1 MATSEV
7 LNTGAKKVPVEPR
20 HDGGPPRKSHGW
32 AWFLALVVI
41 AGGGY
46 YYYRQNHA
54 APPAT
59 DTSAAARGRG
69 RGAGAGGPASV
80 GVVPV
85 MKQDVP
91 FYLTGLGS
99 VTAFNTVTVHS
110 RVDGQLMKVYFEEGQ
125 FVHAGDALADID
137 PRPYQVALSQAQGQL
152 AKDVASQNDAKT
164 NLTRYQ
170 SLYQD
175 GVIAKQQLDTQQS
188 SVGQSEGAVQ
198 ADQAQIDNE
207 KLQLTY
213 SHVTSPIDGRI
224 GLRLVDAGNIVH
236 ASDPNGMLVIT
247 QVTPISVVFTLPEDN
262 LPQVV
267 SEMRKGRLQVE
278 AYSRDNNVKLAQG
291 TLQTVDNQIDQTTGT
306 VRLKAQF
313 PNTDLSLWPNQ
324 FVNIRLFLSMRKD
337 ALVIPTATIQNG
349 TQGSF
354 VYVVGE
360 DSKAEA
366 RPIQIDFA
374 EGNLSVIRDGLH
386 AGDQVVF
393 DGQDKLQPGAR
404 ITPHPTNLSTG
415 TDMGGANSAATGDA
429 PGRGHRGARGGASA
443 DGDAAGNGAGQGD
456 GGSGRGHGG
465 HGRGR
470 GQGGFGG
477 QGSGQGSQP

>member
-7 LNTGAKKVPVEPR
+7 LNTGVKKAPAELR
-20 HDGGPPRKSHGW
+20 HDGGPPRKSHGL
-32 AWFLALVVI
+32 AWFLAIVVI

-46 YYYRQNHA
+46 YYRQTHA
-54 APPAT
+54 TPVAN
-59 DTSAAARGRG
+59 DTETAGRGRG

-125 FVHAGDALADID
+125 FVHAGDSLADID

-175 GVIAKQQLDTQQS
+175 GVIAKQQLDTQAS
-188 SVGQSEGAVQ
+188 SVGQAEGAVQ

-236 ASDPNGMLVIT
+236 AADPNGMLVIT

-267 SEMRKGRLQVE
+267 SEMRKGKLNVE

-306 VRLKAQF
+306 VKLKAQF

-354 VYVVGE
+354 VYVVGD

-374 EGNLSVIRDGLH
+374 EGNLSVIRQGLQP
-386 AGDQVVF
+386 GDQVVF

-415 TDMGGANSAATGDA
+415 TDMSGANSAATGDA
-429 PGRGHRGARGGASA
+429 AGRGHRGGREGASPE
-443 DGDAAGNGAGQGD
+443 GDAAGNGAGPGG
-456 GGSGRGHGG
+456 GGSGRGRG
-465 HGRGR
+465 GRGR

-477 QGSGQGSQP
+477 PGSAQGSQP